1 VAVRKEKEMNKEIIY
16 RYLGTNGIIESPVHL
31 EDTYYVRLYR
41 LTASEGYAL
50 TNGEKTLR
58 SVKVPEDEVSD
69 WTEIEYIDGQD

>member
-31 EDTYYVRLYR
+31 EDTYYVRLCR
-41 LTASEGYAL
+41 LTASEGHTL

-58 SVKVPEDEVSD
+58 SVKVPEEEIGD
-69 WTEIEYIDGQD
+69 WIEIEYVDGQE